1 MKRYVFMISD
11 GTGITAETLGHSL
24 ITQFENTQ
32 FERLT
37 IPYVDSLKKAED
49 ALQQINHAFEEHGIK
64 PLVFMTLIDPEIRN
78 YFKKHMLVYLTYLVL
93 LLVPWK
99 KSLMKNL
106 LIQSEE
112 LMVWVTVNFICTDLK
127 Q

>member
-37 IPYVDSLKKAED
+37 IPYVDSLKKQKMPFNKLTMPSRNMES
-49 ALQQINHAFEEHGIK
+49 NH
-64 PLVFMTLIDPEIRN
+64 
-78 YFKKHMLVYLTYLVL
+78 
-93 LLVPWK
+93 
-99 KSLMKNL
+99 
-106 LIQSEE
+106 
-112 LMVWVTVNFICTDLK
+112 
-127 Q
+127 